1 MSSALIEYNR
11 VSKSYPTPLGR
22 RSTPVFT
29 DVSLHL
35 DEREIVGVCGP
46 SGCGKSTLLRMFF
59 GLVSWQTGQIRYR
72 GQDVVGLSRTARRRI
87 HREVQVVF
95 QDPRNAFNP
104 RWLLRQS
111 LLEPFRLFRLGDPPQ
126 AQEVIAEQLGLLGLE
141 EGLLDRYPHQL
152 SGGQLQ
158 RLALARCL
166 VVSPRCL
173 FLDEASS
180 MLDVSVQAQMM
191 ALVRRLCE
199 EQGISVLLISHDLDL
214 VEAMSQRIYRFED
227 GRLSPGAGRPAT
239 GQVEE

>member
-1 MSSALIEYNR
+1 MSAALIEYDR
-11 VSKSYPTPLGR
+11 VSKSYSAAFGMR
-22 RSTPVFT
+22 KTPVFS
-29 DVSLHL
+29 DISLHL

-59 GLVSWQTGQIRYR
+59 GLVPWEAGQIRYR
-72 GQDVVGLSRTARRRI
+72 GQDVSALGRAARRRI
-87 HREVQVVF
+87 HREAQVVF

-104 RWLLRQS
+104 RWLLSRS
-111 LLEPFRLFRLGDPPQ
+111 LAEPFRLFGLRDEDPS
-126 AQEVIAEQLGLLGLE
+126 AVIADQLSLLGLE

-166 VVSPRCL
+166 VAAPKCL

-191 ALVRRLCE
+191 SLIRRLHE
-199 EQGISVLLISHDLDL
+199 ERGLSVLLISHDLDL
-214 VEAMSQRIYRFED
+214 VTAMSQRSYRFEN
-227 GRLSPGAGRPAT
+227 GHLEQLG
-239 GQVEE
+239 